1 MSNNKA
7 AVKAANTAYFDS
19 AKSPNTITA
28 DQHAILLNNAVEMA
42 WSTPFIF
49 QIGASGNGEITFDN
63 EDPLSVTSI
72 IATVDLYGRQLD
84 ATLSG
89 YYLLEME
96 DGTSITFYKQYL
108 GADLTIMTTNGSP
121 SFTIGQNV
129 RLTPIYTQAVGYSG
143 TNHFQDAQF
152 TSSVPQAFT
161 ASTRSLLRNDGLG
174 FNSFNMI
181 IDPIVLW
188 DNDKLVVGS
197 GYPRFSFSHQVQ
209 TQFTIVPSTAN
220 ITLTLEWDAVGPDP
234 IKKTIYAPGDPIYIC
249 EMFNILP
256 GSGGNHGIYL
266 TGDKDFDVYGCAHT
280 ISLNREG

>member
-72 IATVDLYGRQLD
+72 SASVDLYGRYLD
-84 ATLSG
+84 VSSPG

-96 DGTSITFYKQYL
+96 DGTSITFWKQYI
-108 GADLTIMTTNGSP
+108 GAALIIIATNGSP
-121 SFTIGQNV
+121 VFTIGQNV
-129 RLTPIYTQAVGYSG
+129 RLTRSYTQSVGYSG
-143 TNHFQDAQF
+143 TNYVQDAQF

-174 FNSFNMI
+174 FDSLNLI

-188 DNDKLVVGS
+188 DNNRLVIGAS
-197 GYPRFSFSHQVQ
+197 HQFFHQVQ
-209 TQFTIVPSTAN
+209 TQFTIVPSTAH
-220 ITLTLEWDAVGPDP
+220 ISLTLEWDTGLGADP
-234 IKKTIYAPGDPIYIC
+234 LKKTIYGHGDPIYIC
-249 EMFNILP
+249 EMFNIYP
-256 GSGGNHGIYL
+256 WSGNHGIYL

-280 ISLNREG
+280 ISINREG